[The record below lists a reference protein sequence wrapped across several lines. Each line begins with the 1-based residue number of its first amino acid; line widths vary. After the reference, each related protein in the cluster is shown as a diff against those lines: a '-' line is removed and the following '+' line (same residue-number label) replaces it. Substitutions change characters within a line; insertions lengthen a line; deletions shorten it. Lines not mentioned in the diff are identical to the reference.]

1 MVIQDQQIGEL
12 LSVVLKARKWGDMKG
27 EGIDVGQLQRI
38 WFELIT
44 FFFLERGRYGEIASE
59 IFDFGIFFI
68 SILV

>member
-44 FFFLERGRYGEIASE
+44 FFFLEVSVRVENINVRGCKAQME
-59 IFDFGIFFI
+59 
-68 SILV
+68 